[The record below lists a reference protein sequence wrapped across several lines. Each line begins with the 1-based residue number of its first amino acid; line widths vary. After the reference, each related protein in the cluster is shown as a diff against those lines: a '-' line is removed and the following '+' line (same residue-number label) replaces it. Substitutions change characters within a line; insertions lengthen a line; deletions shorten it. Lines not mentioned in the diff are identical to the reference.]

1 MNLYEGKL
9 LATGT
14 QLGVMTGTG
23 QNEAFPATGI
33 FDRKYAGIKWNFA
46 KQQTYISNKLV

>member
-14 QLGVMTGTG
+14 QLEVMTGTG
-23 QNEAFPATGI
+23 QNEAFPAIGI
-33 FDRKYAGIKWNFA
+33 FDRKYTGIKWNL
-46 KQQTYISNKLV
+46 QSSKLTFQIN